1 MKALLAAAVSGILLY
16 LSQGLNDMWFLAG
29 FALVPILWLAYSNVP
44 LWQLILA
51 SMSAWLVGQI
61 YAFQCYGSVSPLLI
75 LSGLL
80 PLTIL
85 FPLAVIFARFTQQRA
100 SGLATLFAYP
110 ACWTSLEF
118 LYGFVAP
125 NGSFGSLAYSQMSAP
140 LVIQSASLLGMYSVT
155 FLICLFAN
163 SLAMALRSLSRSGRL
178 LTLGLGICALDLVFG
193 FVRLSQPQPAAVTVS
208 AFVDGSA
215 MLAAYR
221 SDTLDS
227 ALSVPTAYAN
237 AIRQAAAQG
246 AQFAVTAEGGIV
258 SRQEWRDTLLAPLSA
273 VARQTGVQIVAGVYE
288 RVPPADLAFALQ
300 SDGTTRS
307 YAKRH
312 LVPFVETE
320 FKPGHGS
327 GWLGEG
333 RAMAICKD
341 MDFPRTI
348 LGDAKS
354 GIRLMGVPA
363 GDFGK
368 DAWLHARMAIMRGV
382 ENGFAI
388 VRAAD
393 EGLLTAS
400 DAEGRV
406 IAQKSAASPGMTVL
420 IADLPLGPGPT
431 LYTRIGDTFPYCLI
445 VLCLGLGAVIVR
457 RRLTLGGLSIQYA
470 FRSFVESDG
479 SKQASR
485 NFPDT
490 RSTRPWPV
498 SPRAPQERWPFHST
512 WRLRMPSML

>member
-1 MKALLAAAVSGILLY
+1 MKPVLAALLSGVLLY
-16 LSQGLNDMWFLAG
+16 LSLGLNDMWFLAE
-29 FALVPILWLAYSNVP
+29 FALIPILWLAYANVP
-44 LWQLILA
+44 VWQLVLA
-51 SMSAWLVGQI
+51 SMSAWLAGQI

-85 FPLAVIFARFTQQRA
+85 FPLALIFARLAQRRA
-100 SGLATLFAYP
+100 PALATLFAFP
-110 ACWTSLEF
+110 ACWTALEY
-118 LYGFVAP
+118 LYGLVAP
-125 NGSFGSLAYSQMSAP
+125 NGSYGSLAYSQMSAP
-140 LVIQSASLLGMYSVT
+140 WVIQSASLLGMYSIT

-163 SLAMALRSLSRSGRL
+163 ALAMALHTSLRL
-178 LTLGLGICALDLVFG
+178 PRVLALGLSICALDAAFG
-193 FVRLSQPQPAAVTVS
+193 FVRLSRPQPIAVMVG
-208 AFVDGSA
+208 AFVDGGA
-215 MLAAYR
+215 MLTAYR

-227 ALSVPTAYAN
+227 ALSVSAAYAS

-258 SRQEWRDTLLAPLSA
+258 TRQEWRAATLAPLLA
-273 VARQTGVQIVAGVYE
+273 VARQTGIQIIAGAYE
-288 RVPPADLAFALQ
+288 RAPPADLAFALQ
-300 SDGTTRS
+300 AEGAPRS

-320 FKPGHGS
+320 LTPGRSS
-327 GWLGEG
+327 GWLGDG
-333 RAMAICKD
+333 RAMEICKD

-348 LGDAKS
+348 LGDAKY

-400 DAEGRV
+400 DAEGRL
-406 IAQKSAASPGMTVL
+406 IAQKSAASSGMTVL
-420 IADLPLGPGPT
+420 IAALPLGPGST
-431 LYTRIGDTFPYCLI
+431 LYTRIGDAFAWCVILLFLGI
-445 VLCLGLGAVIVR
+445 GVLCAR
-457 RRLTLGGLSIQYA
+457 PR
-470 FRSFVESDG
+470 
-479 SKQASR
+479 ASR
-485 NFPDT
+485 H
-490 RSTRPWPV
+490 RR
-498 SPRAPQERWPFHST
+498 
-512 WRLRMPSML
+512 